1 VSSQARRI
9 RRNRIEG
16 SSKVLAPKGRRQAQL
31 RGRGICSA
39 QEGGGLIGP
48 KSPEL

>member
-1 VSSQARRI
+1 MSSQARRI
-9 RRNRIEG
+9 RRTRIKG

-31 RGRGICSA
+31 RGRSIRNA

-48 KSPEL
+48 KSLAL